1 MCVCGLCNDTYYRKK
16 HLIFFKSEFGD
27 TRAVTWED
35 RDINDVN
42 TLFIKKGGTD
52 MGRMGRGGTGWS
64 REGEN
69 VIECTYERRFYF

>member
-1 MCVCGLCNDTYYRKK
+1 
-16 HLIFFKSEFGD
+16 
-27 TRAVTWED
+27 
-35 RDINDVN
+35 
-42 TLFIKKGGTD
+42 